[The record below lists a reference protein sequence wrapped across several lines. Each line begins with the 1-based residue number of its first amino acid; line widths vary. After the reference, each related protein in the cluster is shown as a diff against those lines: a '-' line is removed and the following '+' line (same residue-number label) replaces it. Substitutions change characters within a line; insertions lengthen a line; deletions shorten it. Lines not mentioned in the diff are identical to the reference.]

1 MKYEIGSLII
11 GTSADKKVNAIAVI
25 VEVYPAEREYRMIIQ
40 RNTKGILTPDF
51 DSGTWSEEQ
60 LDVWESEYGYTF
72 VK

>member
-11 GTSADKKVNAIAVI
+11 GTSTDKRVSAIAVI

-40 RNTKGILTPDF
+40 RTTKGILTPDF

>member
-1 MKYEIGSLII
+1 MKYEIGSLIF
-11 GTSADKKVNAIAVI
+11 GTSTDKKVNAIAVI
-25 VEVYPAEREYRMIIQ
+25 VEVYPAERKYRMMIQ
-40 RNTKGILTPDF
+40 RAIKGILTPEF